1 MPQKL
6 IRLTSDTG
14 DGLFNGIFNQE
25 IVIKED
31 SEIAL
36 QSLSVERLSTDMVLT
51 GNNNDIVF
59 ASTDATPVVSGE
71 AEIGDLFTGNQ
82 AGRIVPFG
90 RIDKSNYVNFLTDI
104 GMAMNRVCDTFS
116 TSGSSSDQQWGIQ
129 HFAAENSA
137 GKIEIGARISP
148 FYQLAIWGPDGGS
161 GPVPDLLSFVRNDAS
176 VVNNIAAA
184 EKLKVWEEF
193 QTGAHGMFRDT
204 TAAVPGT
211 PNFNECYAFG
221 VEAVTKSTG
230 VALRTRFKRLL
241 VTTGGLPSYTMGLIK
256 GAAGLQKLQDSR
268 IIGSEDLDYAIR
280 VNGKDSPIQYI
291 ASKGD
296 AFTDSTASPVNFTEA
311 SSGQQMNDVLD
322 IRIGSSQVYGVVTSQ
337 ILDQSADPVVTPF
350 TNMANYDPEADYYW
364 CIFMHEDKNKCVLD
378 LVGVTLDPIGP
389 NNENINTPFIPGNA
403 FDQNLTTEFSDIADL
418 PIQVVGNEVLPEPAF
433 TPAVKVDPTIS
444 TFLGF
449 DQPDL
454 RGAKSLGEVLL
465 RPRGADGLL
474 DDDSDYWQS
483 KGYAFTAQ
491 NLFDNAYDA
500 DTYLI
505 DTQTFTLDS
514 FDSFGLDN
522 GQRNA
527 NSGGSRR
534 NIIATI
540 PVSEQDIPGSTNSLI
555 QYEPATLNYIQIKN
569 RGDIVTR
576 QIRCRLLTGTYNPVR
591 TEGLASI
598 VLLIKE

>member
-14 DGLFNGIFNQE
+14 DGNFNGIFNQE

-51 GNNNDIVF
+51 GDNNDIVF
-59 ASTDATPVVSGE
+59 ASVNATPVTTGKE
-71 AEIGDLFTGNQ
+71 DIGDLFVGNQ

-90 RIDKSNYVNFLTDI
+90 PVDKSNYKEFLTNI
-104 GMAMNRVCDTFS
+104 GRAMNRVCDAFQTPAKNAE
-116 TSGSSSDQQWGIQ
+116 WGVQ

-148 FYQLAIWGPDGGS
+148 FYQLAVWGPSDSGGT
-161 GPVPDLLSFVRNDAS
+161 PVPDNLSFVRNDAS
-176 VVNNIAAA
+176 VVNNIANA
-184 EKLKVWEEF
+184 EKLRVWEEF
-193 QTGAHGMFRDT
+193 QTGAHGMFRNT
-204 TAAVPGT
+204 AAAVPGT

-230 VALRTRFKRLL
+230 VALRTRLKRLL
-241 VTTGGLPSYTMGLIK
+241 TTTGGLPSFTMGLIK
-256 GAAGLQKLQDSR
+256 GAAALDKLRDST
-268 IIGSEDLDYAIR
+268 IVGSADLDYAIR

-291 ASKGD
+291 AKKGD
-296 AFTDSTASPVNFTEA
+296 AFTDSAATPINFTLA
-311 SSGQQMNDVLD
+311 SSDEQMNDVLD

-337 ILDQSADPVVTPF
+337 VLDQSADPVVTTFP
-350 TNMANYDPEADYYW
+350 NMDGYDSQADYYW
-364 CIFMHEDKNKCVLD
+364 CIFMHEPLTKCVLD

-389 NNENINTPFIPGNA
+389 NNQNINTPFRLGNA
-403 FDQNLTTEFSDIADL
+403 FDQELTNGRSEIADL
-418 PIQVVGNEVLPEPAF
+418 PMQSVGDEDGPEPQF
-433 TPAVKVDPTIS
+433 TPAVKLDPIVS
-444 TFLGF
+444 SFLGF
-449 DQPDL
+449 DQSDL
-454 RGAKSLGEVLL
+454 LGAKSLGAVMLT
-465 RPRGADGLL
+465 PRGEDGDV
-474 DDDSDYWQS
+474 DDDSEYLQGR
-483 KGYAFTAQ
+483 GYAFTGQ

-540 PVSEQDIPGSTNSLI
+540 PVSEQPIPGSTNSLI
-555 QYEPATLNYIQIKN
+555 QYEPSTLNYIQIKN

-591 TEGLASI
+591 TEGLSSI

>member
-14 DGLFNGIFNQE
+14 DGIFNGLFNEE
-25 IVIKED
+25 IEIKQD

-51 GNNNDIVF
+51 GDNNDVVF
-59 ASTDATPVVSGE
+59 ASVGATP
-71 AEIGDLFTGNQ
+71 ADFDQQEIGDLYTGNQ

-90 RIDKSNYVNFLTDI
+90 PVDKSNYKTFLTNI
-104 GMAMNRVCDTFS
+104 AKAMNRVCDTFAAA
-116 TSGSSSDQQWGIQ
+116 GGPALEQWGIQ

-148 FYQLAIWGPDGGS
+148 FYQLAIWGPSDGT

-176 VVNNIAAA
+176 LGNNVPAA

-193 QTGAHGMFRDT
+193 QTGAHGMFRET
-204 TAAVPGT
+204 TAAVPNT
-211 PNFNECYAFG
+211 PNLNECYAFG

-230 VALRTRFKRLL
+230 VALRTRLKRLL
-241 VTTGGLPSYTMGLIK
+241 GTNGGQPSFTMGLIK
-256 GAAGLQKLQDSR
+256 GAAGLQKLRDSNVAQA
-268 IIGSEDLDYAIR
+268 DLDYAIR
-280 VNGKDSPIQYI
+280 VNGNTTPIQHI
-291 ASKGD
+291 LKKGD
-296 AFTDSTASPVNFTEA
+296 PFTDSVVTPINFTEA
-311 SSGQQMNDVLD
+311 ASSQQMNDVLD
-322 IRIGSSQVYGVVTSQ
+322 IRIGSSRLYGVVTSQ
-337 ILDQSADPVVTPF
+337 IIDQSADPVITPF
-350 TNMANYDPEADYYW
+350 PNMTRYDPSADYYW
-364 CIFMHEDKNKCVLD
+364 CIFVHEDKTKCVLD
-378 LVGVTLDPIGP
+378 LLGVTLDPIGP
-389 NNENINTPFIPGNA
+389 NNQNINTPFIPGNA
-403 FDQNLTTEFSDIADL
+403 FDQELTNGFSDIADL
-418 PIQVVGNEVLPEPAF
+418 PQQVVGDADGPDPDF
-433 TPAVKVDPTIS
+433 TPAVTLDPIIS
-444 TFLGF
+444 SFLGF
-449 DQPDL
+449 DQSDL
-454 RGAKSLGEVLL
+454 RGAKSLGEFMLV
-465 RPRGADGLL
+465 PRGPDGEVEE
-474 DDDSDYWQS
+474 DSEYLQS

-540 PVSEQDIPGSTNSLI
+540 PVSEQAIPGSTNSLI

-569 RGDIVTR
+569 RGNVVTR